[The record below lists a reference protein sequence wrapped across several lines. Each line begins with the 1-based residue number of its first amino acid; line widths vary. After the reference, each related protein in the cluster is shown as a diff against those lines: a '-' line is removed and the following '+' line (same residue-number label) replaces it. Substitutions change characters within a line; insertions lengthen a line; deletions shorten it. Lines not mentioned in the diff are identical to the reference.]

1 MMEMERINED
11 TIRVL
16 VTKEDLDERSISLVD
31 LLSNQDE
38 VEKFFYSILAEV
50 DVEHDFE
57 QNEAVSFQVMPSKKG
72 LEIFITKNMTD
83 DQVPKEIL
91 DKLMGSEKNEVDET
105 RDEVSDDTLHELL
118 ETDQNEQRNKTD
130 DSAALSGNE
139 KAGQIAKT
147 PQSLTFKF
155 NDFESLIQ
163 LSQVL
168 EIEAANKLVQYDGAY
183 YLELLFDETYQLNE
197 IKNITAIAREFGKL
211 SAVATAVLAEHGKI
225 IFETKALSEIV
236 EYFK

>member
-1 MMEMERINED
+1 MMEMERINDD

-57 QNEAVSFQVMPSKKG
+57 QNEAVSFQVMPSQKG
-72 LEIFITKNMTD
+72 LEIFITKNMSD

-91 DKLMGSEKNEVDET
+91 DKLMGPEKSKADET

-118 ETDQNEQRNKTD
+118 GTDQNEQRSKTNSSVVSSD
-130 DSAALSGNE
+130 DKSSQIP
-139 KAGQIAKT
+139 KA

-155 NDFESLIQ
+155 NDFEALIQ

-168 EIEAANKLVQYDGAY
+168 EIEAANKLVQYDGSY
-183 YLELLFDETYQLNE
+183 YLELLFDESYQLNE
-197 IKNITAIAREFGKL
+197 IKDITAIVREFGKL
-211 SAVATAVLAEHGKI
+211 SAVSTAVLAEHGKI
-225 IFETKALSEIV
+225 IFETKALSEIIKF
-236 EYFK
+236 FK

>member
-1 MMEMERINED
+1 MMEMERINDD

-31 LLSNQDE
+31 LLSNQEE

-57 QNEAVSFQVMPSKKG
+57 QNEAVSFQVMPSQKG
-72 LEIFITKNMTD
+72 LEIFITKNMSD

-91 DKLMGSEKNEVDET
+91 DKLMRPEKSKADET

-118 ETDQNEQRNKTD
+118 GTDQNEQRSKTNSSVVSSD
-130 DSAALSGNE
+130 DKSSQIP
-139 KAGQIAKT
+139 KA

-155 NDFESLIQ
+155 NDFEALIQ

-168 EIEAANKLVQYDGAY
+168 EIEAANKLVQYDGSY
-183 YLELLFDETYQLNE
+183 YLELLFDESYQLNE
-197 IKNITAIAREFGKL
+197 IKDITAIVREFGKL
-211 SAVATAVLAEHGKI
+211 SAVSTAVLAEHGKI
-225 IFETKALSEIV
+225 IFETKALSEIIKF
-236 EYFK
+236 FK

>member
-1 MMEMERINED
+1 MMEMERINDD

-31 LLSNQDE
+31 LLSNQEE

-57 QNEAVSFQVMPSKKG
+57 QNEAVSFQVMPSQKG
-72 LEIFITKNMTD
+72 LEIFITKNMSD

-91 DKLMGSEKNEVDET
+91 DKLMGPEKSKADET

-118 ETDQNEQRNKTD
+118 GTDQNEQRSKTNSSVVSSD
-130 DSAALSGNE
+130 DKSSQIP
-139 KAGQIAKT
+139 KA

-155 NDFESLIQ
+155 NDFEALIQ

-168 EIEAANKLVQYDGAY
+168 EIEAANKLVQYDGSY
-183 YLELLFDETYQLNE
+183 YLELLFDESYQLNE
-197 IKNITAIAREFGKL
+197 IKDITAIVREFGKL
-211 SAVATAVLAEHGKI
+211 SAVSTAVLAEHGKI
-225 IFETKALSEIV
+225 IFETKALSEIIKF
-236 EYFK
+236 FK

>member
-1 MMEMERINED
+1 MMEMERINDD

-57 QNEAVSFQVMPSKKG
+57 QNEAVSFQVMPSQKG
-72 LEIFITKNMTD
+72 LEIFITKNMSE

-91 DKLMGSEKNEVDET
+91 DKLMGPEKGSET
-105 RDEVSDDTLHELL
+105 QTQDEVSDSTLHELL
-118 ETDQNEQRNKTD
+118 ETDQNDSPSTIDKAAGDRKEQANHSPKV
-130 DSAALSGNE
+130 
-139 KAGQIAKT
+139 

-155 NDFESLIQ
+155 HDFEELIQ

-168 EIEAANKLVQYDGAY
+168 EIEAANKLVKYAGDY
-183 YLELLFDETYQLNE
+183 YLELLFDETYQLDE
-197 IKNITAIAREFGKL
+197 IKDITAIVREFGQL
-211 SAVATAVLAEHGKI
+211 SPVATAVLAEHGQL
-225 IFETKALSEIV
+225 IFETRALSQIV
-236 EYFK
+236 GFFK

>member
-1 MMEMERINED
+1 MMEMERINDD

-31 LLSNQDE
+31 LLSNQEE

-57 QNEAVSFQVMPSKKG
+57 QNEAVSFQVMPSQKG
-72 LEIFITKNMTD
+72 LEIFITKNMSD

-91 DKLMGSEKNEVDET
+91 DKLMGPEKSKADET

-118 ETDQNEQRNKTD
+118 GTDQNEQRSKTNSSVVSSD
-130 DSAALSGNE
+130 DKSSQIP
-139 KAGQIAKT
+139 KA

-155 NDFESLIQ
+155 NDFEALIQ

-168 EIEAANKLVQYDGAY
+168 EIEAANKLVQYDGSY
-183 YLELLFDETYQLNE
+183 YLELLFDESYQLNE
-197 IKNITAIAREFGKL
+197 IKDITAIVREFGKL
-211 SAVATAVLAEHGKI
+211 SAVSTAVLAEHGKI
-225 IFETKALSEIV
+225 IFETKALSKIIKF
-236 EYFK
+236 FK